1 MALRGGLW
9 LLLTGGVRRSLLLLD
24 PAWVVRRF
32 LMVTC
37 VGCSGGR
44 WRPVEY
50 SRAVLCVLVCSL
62 PALLHRVLLE
72 SHTLTRSVPSLD
84 DMRLL
89 IGQGAHPALRA
100 LPLGLEGGLLT
111 VVDGLAPVLILL
123 CLFVVLVVS

>member
-1 MALRGGLW
+1 M
-9 LLLTGGVRRSLLLLD
+9 
-24 PAWVVRRF
+24 
-32 LMVTC
+32 
-37 VGCSGGR
+37 
-44 WRPVEY
+44 EY
-50 SRAVLCVLVCSL
+50 SRAVLCVLVFSL